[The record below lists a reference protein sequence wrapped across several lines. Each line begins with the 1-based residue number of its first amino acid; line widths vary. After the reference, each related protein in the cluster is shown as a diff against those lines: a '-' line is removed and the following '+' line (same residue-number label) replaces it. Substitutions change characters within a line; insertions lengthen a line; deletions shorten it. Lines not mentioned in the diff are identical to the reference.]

1 MITCSRTIS
10 RRLGMLAVA
19 AVAATACSRG
29 SEYASSDSTN
39 ANSATTNANSAMAP
53 GADTATTIRGTVAS
67 ITPTDVVVA
76 TQSGNVT
83 VKLTQPFQVFDREPG
98 KIDDVKD
105 NVFVG
110 VTSVKQPDGS
120 EVATEIHTFPDA
132 LRGLGEGTRIMTA
145 NPNAAA
151 GASSRMTN
159 GAVTESRMSNG
170 TASRMSNG
178 NVANA
183 NGSTLVVQFAGGSQT
198 VTVPKNI
205 KVTEIKPTSKALA
218 TGDQIVIMA
227 KKNDDGT
234 FSASSALIAPKRP

>member
-1 MITCSRTIS
+1 MITNSRTMS
-10 RRLGMLAVA
+10 RQLGMLAVA
-19 AVAATACSRG
+19 AFAVTACNRG
-29 SEYASSDSTN
+29 SEYASSDTTS
-39 ANSATTNANSAMAP
+39 TTNANSAMATS
-53 GADTATTIRGTVAS
+53 ADTATTIRGTIAS

-83 VKLTQPFQVFDREPG
+83 VKLTQPFQVFAREPG

-110 VTSVKQPDGS
+110 VTSVKQADGS
-120 EVATEIHTFPDA
+120 EVATEIHTFPEA
-132 LRGLGEGTRIMTA
+132 LRGLGEGTRLMTV
-145 NPNAAA
+145 NPNAPAS
-151 GASSRMTN
+151 ASSRMTN

-178 NVANA
+178 NVATA

-205 KVTEIKPTSKALA
+205 KVTEIKPSSKTLA
-218 TGDQIVIMA
+218 TGDQVVFMA
-227 KKNDDGT
+227 KKNADGT
-234 FSASSALIAPKRP
+234 FSASSALLTPKSP